1 MEQLE
6 HRVVFGGQ
14 VHVLFMEGVQRVGKG
29 PLVCQA
35 GTGMTGLVRPMTPW
49 DPRESIFSASSP
61 MPNII
66 RIAAALLI
74 DPQGRTLLVRKR
86 GTEAFM
92 QPGGKI
98 DAGETPVQ
106 ALVRELHEELGL
118 RIDPAQAM
126 HLGQFSAPAAN
137 EPGFEVQAELFRVDS
152 AAAVVPAAEIEEVVW
167 LAADQ
172 APVMQL
178 APLTRDL
185 ILPLYRQALNAPR

>member
-1 MEQLE
+1 
-6 HRVVFGGQ
+6 
-14 VHVLFMEGVQRVGKG
+14 
-29 PLVCQA
+29 
-35 GTGMTGLVRPMTPW
+35 
-49 DPRESIFSASSP
+49 
-61 MPNII
+61 MPKII

-86 GTEAFM
+86 GTQAFM

-118 RIDPAQAM
+118 HIDPAQAIA
-126 HLGQFSAPAAN
+126 LGQFSAPAAN
-137 EPGFEVQAELFRVDS
+137 EPGFAVRAELFRVDC
-152 AAAVVPAAEIEEVVW
+152 AEAVAPAAEIEEVIW

-172 APVMQL
+172 AVELAL

-185 ILPLYRQALNAPR
+185 ILPLFRQAVSVPR